1 MQRKDLTRLD
11 VHLFYTLVCTFNNK
25 FGVDATTALFPLL
38 FKLESDVKESGM
50 TWIESV
56 VLSVLFSMGQFY
68 YIPSLQDY
76 IKSVQ
81 ELNQCKQD
89 SVAQDAKNS
98 PLSSIEQPVIK
109 EWMDKSKVIG
119 FLSKDGH
126 LRDENDPHGLDLE
139 SKLFAEWG
147 SELLCK

>member
-1 MQRKDLTRLD
+1 
-11 VHLFYTLVCTFNNK
+11 
-25 FGVDATTALFPLL
+25 
-38 FKLESDVKESGM
+38 M